1 MPVSSQAYDVRRMA
15 MDIEKEQ
22 RRLTEL
28 YANMPSEQ
36 LQQIA
41 SQPADLTETAYA
53 ALDAEMKRRGLTPV
67 ESSNPPSSNPLHD
80 VDPAVNLSDQKLV
93 PIRSFRGLFEA
104 QVAKANLDDAN
115 IPCFLADDNMVRM
128 DWFMS
133 DAIGGVKLLVGERD
147 IADALAALDQPIP
160 ETFEVDGIG
169 EYTQPR
175 CPQCG
180 SLDVSFGSPPLGFSS
195 LFDSK
200 SVLSQGWFCANCKH
214 AWEDTDD

>member
-1 MPVSSQAYDVRRMA
+1 

-22 RRLTEL
+22 RRLIEL

-41 SQPADLTETAYA
+41 SQPADLTETAYLV
-53 ALDAEMKRRGLTPV
+53 LDAEMRRRGLTPK
-67 ESSNPPSSNPLHD
+67 ENSNPLHD
-80 VDPAVNLSDQKLV
+80 VDPFVSLSDQKLV

-104 QVAKANLDDAN
+104 QVAKANLDDAD
-115 IPCFLADDNMVRM
+115 IPCFLADENMVRM

-133 DAIGGVKLLVGERD
+133 DAIGGVKLLVQQGDVAE
-147 IADALAALDQPIP
+147 ALAALDQPIP
-160 ETFEVDGIG
+160 ESFEVDGVG

-200 SVLSQGWFCANCKH
+200 PVLSQGWFCAKCKH
-214 AWEDTDD
+214 AWEDADD

>member
-1 MPVSSQAYDVRRMA
+1 MSQAYDVRPMA

-22 RRLTEL
+22 LRLTEL

-36 LQQIA
+36 LRQIA
-41 SQPADLTETAYA
+41 SQSADLTDIAYA
-53 ALDAEMKRRGLTPV
+53 ALDAEIKRRGLTPP
-67 ESSNPPSSNPLHD
+67 ESAIPLD
-80 VDPAVNLSDQKLV
+80 NVDEPARDPSDQRLV
-93 PIRSFRGLFEA
+93 PIRSFRGLFDA

-133 DAIGGVKLLVGERD
+133 DAIGGVKLLVQETD
-147 IADALAALDQPIP
+147 VADALAALDQPIP
-160 ETFEVDGIG
+160 ETFEVEGVG

-180 SLDVSFGSPPLGFSS
+180 SLDVSFGNPPLSS

-200 SVLSQGWFCANCKH
+200 TVLSQGWFCAQCKH
-214 AWEDTDD
+214 SWEDTDD